1 MYRYT
6 EGSILV
12 SGRKS
17 AHHSLVQHQTYC
29 ARALAGCQLT
39 PWSEYIRLVVE
50 CGRRRLLLVHQPR
63 LISYNLDPFLVTS
76 WLPSSSQQRFR
87 FAILLSGINHSN
99 VAHCLGGCSEPEL
112 GKLKSKMPKL
122 FAVQKYIMSIA
133 ILKGG
138 RTNDANTNA
147 KHN

>member
-12 SGRKS
+12 SDRKS
-17 AHHSLVQHQTYC
+17 EHHSLVRHQTYC

-39 PWSEYIRLVVE
+39 PWPEYIRLVVE
-50 CGRRRLLLVHQPR
+50 CGRLLLVHQPR
-63 LISYNLDPFLVTS
+63 LISYNLDPFLVTN
-76 WLPSSSQQRFR
+76 WPPSSSQQRFR

-99 VAHCLGGCSEPEL
+99 VAHCPRGCAEPEL
-112 GKLKSKMPKL
+112 SELKSKMPKL
-122 FAVQKYIMSIA
+122 FAVQMYIA
-133 ILKGG
+133 ILEDG
-138 RTNDANTNA
+138 RAKDTNTDV